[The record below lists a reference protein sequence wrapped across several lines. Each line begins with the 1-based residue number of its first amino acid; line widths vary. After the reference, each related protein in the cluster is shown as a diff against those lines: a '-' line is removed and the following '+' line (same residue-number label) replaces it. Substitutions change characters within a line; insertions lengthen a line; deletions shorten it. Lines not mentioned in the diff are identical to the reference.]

1 MVEESSKTLRELVR
15 HLDRYPEDAF
25 LFVREA
31 LSFASDKI
39 HGEET
44 DVQRHLH
51 HFLLQYDMD
60 WPDLIVKYHA
70 GELPESI
77 VEAIDEAGGCDK
89 LNRHISGR
97 ELCWAIRDYAL
108 QRWGHMARTVLGSW
122 NIRHTNDF
130 GKIVFGFIDFDMM
143 RTQPDDRLEDFEDVF
158 RFEDVFDA
166 VPDSK
171 DTDSSTDDKQNP

>member
-44 DVQRHLH
+44 DVHRLLH

-60 WPDLIVKYHA
+60 WPDLIAKYHA

-77 VEAIDEAGGCDK
+77 IEAI
-89 LNRHISGR
+89 L
-97 ELCWAIRDYAL
+97 L
-108 QRWGHMARTVLGSW
+108 
-122 NIRHTNDF
+122 
-130 GKIVFGFIDFDMM
+130 
-143 RTQPDDRLEDFEDVF
+143 P
-158 RFEDVFDA
+158 
-166 VPDSK
+166 
-171 DTDSSTDDKQNP
+171 